1 MNPKI
6 FCLVLNYQHFLDSG
20 KCLTNL
26 LKSDLPTGVEF
37 LIVNNSPDDSSNKYF
52 RRVFPKIKVIR
63 NGGNFGF
70 AKGNNVGIRYAMKQ
84 GASHVLIINP
94 DVTVGRRFLKPLL
107 SGLTSDKKAVIVAP
121 AIRHEQKGETFFGL
135 QGKIDWKTGKAS
147 HLNVRRLPKNKGA
160 KGIEFVTFACALIKT
175 EVFGKVGLLDERYF
189 MYLEDVDYCLSA
201 RRAGFKIL
209 LDQGVVVDH
218 LTSSSFRKP
227 TDKLLIS
234 FRSQITF
241 IYKWLKFPKNIFPIG
256 YTLFFYPYLYLLW
269 TYHFYKVRLFSY
281 LRKR

>member
-1 MNPKI
+1 M
-6 FCLVLNYQHFLDSG
+6 
-20 KCLTNL
+20 
-26 LKSDLPTGVEF
+26 KSDAPIGTKY
-37 LIVNNSPDDSSNKYF
+37 LIIDNSPDNLSVNYF
-52 RRVFPKIKVIR
+52 RKVLPKIKIIR
-63 NGGNFGF
+63 NAGNFGF

-84 GASHVLIINP
+84 SASHVLIINP
-94 DVTVGRRFLKPLL
+94 DVTVGRRFFKPLL
-107 SGLTSDKKAVIVAP
+107 SGLTADKKTVIVAP

-135 QGKIDWKTGKAS
+135 QGKVDWKTGKAS
-147 HLNVRRLPKNKGA
+147 HLNVRRLSKNKSVTKA
-160 KGIEFVTFACALIKT
+160 EFVTFACALIKT

-234 FRSQITF
+234 FQSQVTF
-241 IYKWLKFPKNIFPIG
+241 INKWLKFPKNILPII

-269 TYHFYKVRLFSY
+269 TYHDYKARFFSY
-281 LRKR
+281 WRKR

>member
-26 LKSDLPTGVEF
+26 RRSDLPTGVEF
-37 LIVNNSPDDSSNKYF
+37 LIMDNSPDDSSYRYF
-52 RRVFPKIKVIR
+52 RKVFPKIKVLR
-63 NGGNFGF
+63 NSGNFGF
-70 AKGNNVGIRYAMKQ
+70 AKGNNVGVRYALKH

-107 SGLTSDKKAVIVAP
+107 SGLDKDRKAAIIAP
-121 AIRHEQKGETFFGL
+121 AIQHKQNGVIFYGM
-135 QGKIDWKTGKAS
+135 QGKIDWVTGKAT
-147 HLNVRRLPKNKGA
+147 HTNFRRLPKKRGVVRSQ
-160 KGIEFVTFACALIKT
+160 FVTFACALIKT
-175 EVFGKVGLLDERYF
+175 EVFGKIGLLDERYF
-189 MYLEDVDYCLSA
+189 MYLEDVDYCLST
-201 RRAGFKIL
+201 REAGFKVL
-209 LDQGVVVDH
+209 LDPGVVVGH

-241 IYKWLKFPKNIFPIG
+241 INKWLKFPKNIFPIV
-256 YTLFFYPYLYLLW
+256 YTLFFYPYLFLLW
-269 TYHFYKVRLFSY
+269 TYHDCKARFFSY
-281 LRKR
+281 FLKR